1 MPVHLVEMRDGRLR
15 EVYVEPNPLA
25 GNGQP
30 AAEPFREVLGE
41 PSRAAIEEHFRWLG
55 LTLPEGHRA
64 EVNLNARRWMASV
77 AEAMAMGFVI
87 TIDYGAPAEE
97 LLARAPG
104 TLMCY
109 HRQQYNNHPFSR
121 VGEQDITAHVDF
133 SALVEAGKEEGLMLA
148 GLVTQADFLRNLGL
162 AAYERQLELDR
173 ASGRITAAQM
183 YDRRS
188 VLRELVDPRSLG
200 AFRVLV
206 QHTGVDCPILDGLN
220 PTNPRKRALWVDPPR
235 WEW

>member
-1 MPVHLVEMRDGRLR
+1 
-15 EVYVEPNPLA
+15 
-25 GNGQP
+25 
-30 AAEPFREVLGE
+30 
-41 PSRAAIEEHFRWLG
+41 
-55 LTLPEGHRA
+55 
-64 EVNLNARRWMASV
+64 
-77 AEAMAMGFVI
+77 MGFVI

-133 SALVEAGKEEGLMLA
+133 SALVEAGEEEGLMLA

-162 AAYERQLELDR
+162 AAYERRLELDR

-206 QHTGVDCPILDGLN
+206 QHTGVDCPILDGLI